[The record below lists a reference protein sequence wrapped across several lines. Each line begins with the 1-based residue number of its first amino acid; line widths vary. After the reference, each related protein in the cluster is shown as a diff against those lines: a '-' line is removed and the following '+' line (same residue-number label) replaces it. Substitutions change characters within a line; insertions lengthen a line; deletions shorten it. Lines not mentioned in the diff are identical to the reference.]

1 MPGYDFAEVYGRLI
15 SGRNFVEYRD
25 YYEQARRRYE
35 RTVAAIAELGLP
47 AGSSHLDIGGG
58 QMALLTSELFGFAPS
73 VGDVVET
80 ARADI
85 ESQGVGFQRINL
97 LDAEYHTTER
107 FDLVTLLEV
116 IEHIPQ
122 PPYIVFQKLRS
133 VLKPRGLLLMTTPN
147 GFRVRN
153 ILRMIANKEVLD
165 KYQYPEGDA
174 PLGHQHEY
182 TLRQM
187 RWQLEHAGYEIV
199 RLETYISGWTGA
211 SAPARVAHLATTPFN
226 VFPHLRDGLM
236 IVARAPGEP
245 A

>member
-1 MPGYDFAEVYGRLI
+1 MPGYNFAQAYDRLI
-15 SGRNFVEYRD
+15 AGRDFVEYRA

-35 RTVAAIAELGLP
+35 RTVAAIAALGLP
-47 AGSSHLDIGGG
+47 AGTTHLDVGGG
-58 QMALLTSELFGFAPS
+58 QMALLTRDLLGFRSS
-73 VGDVVET
+73 VGDIVET
-80 ARADI
+80 ARADV
-85 ESQGVGFQRINL
+85 ESQGMGFQRINL
-97 LDAEYHTTER
+97 MDAEYHATER
-107 FDLVTLLEV
+107 FDLVTMLEV

-122 PPYIVFQKLRS
+122 PPYIVFEKLRA
-133 VLKPRGLLLMTTPN
+133 VLKPGGLLLMTTPN

-165 KYQYPEGDA
+165 TYRYPEGDS

-187 RWQLEHAGYEIV
+187 RWQLQHAGYEIV
-199 RLETYISGWTGA
+199 RLETYVSGWTGA
-211 SAPARVAHLATTPFN
+211 SAGARVAHLATSPFN

-236 IVARAPGEP
+236 IVGRAPRE